1 MGLTD
6 KRFKTKGADYTGLP
20 ADHQSPTVDMHQ
32 VPNARPATIVVPR
45 SIFYFLEIPIMQAIR
60 SILVVIEPEHS
71 ESLALKRAKLIAGVT
86 QAHLHLLVCDRKHDH
101 SAMLGVLKAALL
113 ADGYSVTT
121 EQAWNESLH
130 ETIVDVQQ
138 AEGCGLVVKQHYQDN
153 PLKRALL
160 TPDDWKLLRTCPSP
174 VLLVKTAGSW
184 KDKVILAAIDVGN
197 TDGEHRHLHHTIID
211 IGYDIA
217 SLAKAKLHV
226 ISAHPSPMLS
236 SPDPAL
242 QLSETI
248 EASYREQCKAFQ
260 AEFDID
266 DDNLHIEEGPAD
278 VLIPFMVHK
287 LQAAVVVIG
296 TVARSGL
303 SGALIGNTAEV
314 VLDSVES
321 DVLVLKPEEISDHL
335 EEVVTRH

>member
-1 MGLTD
+1 
-6 KRFKTKGADYTGLP
+6 
-20 ADHQSPTVDMHQ
+20 
-32 VPNARPATIVVPR
+32 
-45 SIFYFLEIPIMQAIR
+45 MQAIR

-71 ESLALKRAKLIAGVT
+71 ESLALKRAKLIASVT
-86 QAHLHLLVCDRKHDH
+86 QAQLHLLVCDRKHDH
-101 SAMLGVLKAALL
+101 SGMLGVLKAALTE
-113 ADGYSVTT
+113 DGYVVTT

-130 ETIVDVQQ
+130 ETIIDVQQ
-138 AEGCGLVVKQHYQDN
+138 AEGCGLVVKQHFPDS
-153 PLKRALL
+153 PLKKALL
-160 TPDDWKLLRTCPSP
+160 TPEDWKLLRSCPTP

-184 KDKVILAAIDVGN
+184 KDKVILAAVDVGN
-197 TDGEHRHLHHTIID
+197 TDLEHRHLHDTIID
-211 IGYDIA
+211 HGYDIA
-217 SLAKAKLHV
+217 TLAKAHLHV

-236 SPDPAL
+236 AADPTF

-248 EASYREQCKAFQ
+248 QARYREQCKAFQ

-266 DDNLHIEEGPAD
+266 DDHLHIEEGPAD

-287 LQAAVVVIG
+287 LQAAVTVIG

-321 DVLVLKPEEISDHL
+321 DVLVLKPMEVADHL
-335 EEVVTRH
+335 EEITDKH